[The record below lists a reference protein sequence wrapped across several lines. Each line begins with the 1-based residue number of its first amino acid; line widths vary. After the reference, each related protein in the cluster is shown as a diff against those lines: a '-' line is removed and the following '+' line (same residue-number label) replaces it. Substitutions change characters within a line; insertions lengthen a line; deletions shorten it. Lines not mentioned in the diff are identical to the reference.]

1 MMENGFIRR
10 LMAMVR
16 KEFQQLLRDNSS
28 ILIGVALPI
37 LLILIIGYGIS
48 LDVKNVPVAVVLEDT
63 SPTTH
68 DVLSFM
74 NGSEYF
80 SPIYVTSMH
89 EAKKLMNE
97 RKADA
102 IVRVPPDFSANLFT
116 GSSSLQLILY
126 GVDSSTATVVKGYVQ
141 GAVKQWQEL
150 NKHKFANNSGIGA
163 VSVES
168 RMWFNDGNSSTWYFV
183 PGLIVLIMTIVGAFL
198 TALVMAREWE
208 RGTLEA
214 LFISPVKPVEILLS
228 KMIPYFCVAML
239 GFVLCLIA
247 ARFLYGV
254 PMHGSLAI
262 VILCSMLYLF
272 VALGMG
278 LVISSVTK
286 SQFVACQLALV
297 VSLLPAVMLTGFLFD
312 LRSVP
317 AFIRNI
323 GQVLPATYY
332 MQLLKSLFLAGNNWP
347 LIYKNC
353 AILSLYALFFL
364 AIALKVTQKRI

>member
-10 LMAMVR
+10 LVAMVR

-63 SPTTH
+63 SPMTH

-74 NGSEYF
+74 NGSDYF

-89 EAKKLMNE
+89 EAKKLVNE

-102 IVRVPPDFSANLFT
+102 IVRVPPDFSANLFN

-150 NKHKFANNSGIGA
+150 NKHKFANNSSIGT

-168 RMWFNDGNSSTWYFV
+168 RTWFNDGNS
-183 PGLIVLIMTIVGAFL
+183 
-198 TALVMAREWE
+198 
-208 RGTLEA
+208 
-214 LFISPVKPVEILLS
+214 
-228 KMIPYFCVAML
+228 
-239 GFVLCLIA
+239 
-247 ARFLYGV
+247 
-254 PMHGSLAI
+254 
-262 VILCSMLYLF
+262 
-272 VALGMG
+272 
-278 LVISSVTK
+278 
-286 SQFVACQLALV
+286 
-297 VSLLPAVMLTGFLFD
+297 
-312 LRSVP
+312 
-317 AFIRNI
+317 
-323 GQVLPATYY
+323 
-332 MQLLKSLFLAGNNWP
+332 
-347 LIYKNC
+347 
-353 AILSLYALFFL
+353 
-364 AIALKVTQKRI
+364 

>member
-1 MMENGFIRR
+1 MENGFIRR